1 MFRGLE
7 CRVWRFVHTCLG
19 CVVGVAG
26 ALLQFTIS
34 ACFYLVETHKF
45 YEGLAQLIEMLG
57 VPDLH
62 IRDAGF

>member
-1 MFRGLE
+1 M
-7 CRVWRFVHTCLG
+7 
-19 CVVGVAG
+19 VGVAG